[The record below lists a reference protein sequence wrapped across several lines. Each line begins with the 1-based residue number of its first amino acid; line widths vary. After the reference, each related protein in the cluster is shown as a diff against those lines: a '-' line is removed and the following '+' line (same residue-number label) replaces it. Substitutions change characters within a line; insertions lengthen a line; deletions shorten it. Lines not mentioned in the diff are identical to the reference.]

1 MALTIPCNTRS
12 IASIEEYVD
21 HVRSKVDLRDLDS
34 LADSATMLRA
44 LSNDRTLV
52 VRELNNLIVN
62 AVAYLQLTSAQTIV
76 LGRGEGFYVRANLWP
91 AIGDMSNAR
100 AYQNQFAYN
109 IAHDHNFTFMTVT
122 HLGPG
127 YETEIYEYDY
137 ERVEGYVGE
146 SVDLRFLEKTRFTTG
161 AVMLYRASRDAHV
174 QHAPEDLTVTLNLM
188 VAAEGVP
195 RDQYQF
201 DLASR
206 TISAVGDMHAAAR
219 MSLINLAASVGDE
232 QTLGLLHDVAA
243 KHPCRQT
250 RLSAFNALS
259 QKLPAEASK
268 VWRQAA
274 RDPAPLVANAARKRL
289 AKLDAG

>member
-1 MALTIPCNTRS
+1 MALTIPCSTKS
-12 IASIEEYVD
+12 IASIDEYID
-21 HVRSKVDLRDLDS
+21 HIQSKVDLQDVDS
-34 LADSATMLRA
+34 LAGSAAMLRA
-44 LSNDRTLV
+44 LSNDRALV

-62 AVAYLQLTSAQTIV
+62 AVAYLQPTSAQTIV
-76 LGRGEGFYVRANLWP
+76 LGSGEGFYVRANLWP
-91 AIGDMSNAR
+91 AISDMSNAR

-146 SVDLRFLEKTRFTTG
+146 SVELQFLEKTRFTTG
-161 AVMLYRASRDAHV
+161 AVMMYRASRDAHV

-188 VAAEGVP
+188 VATPGIP

-206 TISAVGDMHAAAR
+206 TIIAVGDVHAASR
-219 MSLINLAASVGDE
+219 MSLINLAASVGDA

-243 KHPCRQT
+243 KHSCRQT
-250 RLSAFNALS
+250 RLAAYDALS
-259 QKLPAEASK
+259 LKVPAEAAE
-268 VWRQAA
+268 VWLQAA
-274 RDPAPLVANAARKRL
+274 RDPAPVVANAARKRL

>member
-1 MALTIPCNTRS
+1 MALSIPCNERS
-12 IASIEEYVD
+12 TASIEEYID
-21 HVRSKVDLRDLDS
+21 YIESNIDLTDIDS
-34 LADSATMLRA
+34 LASSAGMLKA
-44 LSNDRTLV
+44 LSNDRALV
-52 VRELNNLIVN
+52 VREINNLIVN
-62 AVAYLQLTSAQTIV
+62 AVAYLQPASAQTIL

-91 AIGDMSNAR
+91 AIADMANAR

-137 ERVEGYVGE
+137 DRVEGYVGE
-146 SVDLRFLEKTRFTTG
+146 SVDLRFLQKTRFTTG
-161 AVMLYRASRDAHV
+161 TVMLYRASRDAHV

-188 VAAEGVP
+188 VGAQGALQ
-195 RDQYQF
+195 DQYQF

-206 TISAVGDMHAAAR
+206 TILAVGDARAAGR
-219 MSLINLAASVGDE
+219 MALINLAASIGDGE
-232 QTLGLLHDVAA
+232 TIGLLHDVAA

-259 QKLPAEASK
+259 EKIPAEAAS

-274 RDPAPLVANAARKRL
+274 RDSAPVVANAARRRL
-289 AKLDAG
+289 AKLEGA

>member
-1 MALTIPCNTRS
+1 MALTIPCSERS
-12 IASIEEYVD
+12 ITSIEEYID
-21 HVRSKVDLRDLDS
+21 HIQSKVDLQDIDS
-34 LADSATMLRA
+34 LANSAAMLRA
-44 LSNDRTLV
+44 LSNDRALV

-62 AVAYLQLTSAQTIV
+62 AVAYLQPTSAQTII

-91 AIGDMSNAR
+91 AIADMANAR

-146 SVDLRFLEKTRFTTG
+146 CVDLTFLQKTRFTTG

-188 VAAEGVP
+188 VAAQCALQ
-195 RDQYQF
+195 DQYQF

-206 TISAVGDMHAAAR
+206 TISAVGDTHAAGR
-219 MSLINLAASVGDE
+219 MSLISLAASIGDE
-232 QTLGLLHDVAA
+232 QTIGLLHDVAT

-259 QKLPAEASK
+259 EKSPTEAPA

-274 RDPAPLVANAARKRL
+274 RDPAPVVANAARRRL
-289 AKLDAG
+289 ARLEGA